1 MVPKKRIE
9 EMSWM
14 EFEARSREIETVL
27 LPIGSIEME
36 GPHLP
41 LGVDSIVAS
50 EICDRASTDCEVL
63 VGPLISV
70 GYSDWHSGFRGTL
83 NLSVETLTAV
93 LREILH
99 TLVEC
104 GLKRFI
110 FINPHLGNRQPIFSV
125 ATELRKKNLAIV
137 AMIDLWRLAHE
148 MAGDIEGLKEKS
160 FKHAGEIMTSV
171 MLALRPD
178 LVDMEKAVREG
189 LQSEVDSM
197 IQETSSRVQ
206 FAGYHLEVFRT
217 SRELTDS
224 GVMGD
229 PSNAT
234 REKGEQIIRRW
245 VDYIREF
252 VPEFRKLP
260 IHKGH

>member
-1 MVPKKRIE
+1 MVPRKRIE
-9 EMSWM
+9 EMSWV
-14 EFEARSREIETVL
+14 EFEARSREIKTIL
-27 LPIGSIEME
+27 LPIGSIEVE

-50 EICDRASTDCEVL
+50 EICNRVSADCDVL

-83 NLSVETLTAV
+83 SLSVETLTAV

-99 TLVEC
+99 TLVGY

-110 FINPHLGNRQPIFSV
+110 FINPHMGNRAPIFSV
-125 ATELRKKNLAIV
+125 ATELRKKDLAIV
-137 AMIDLWRLAHE
+137 AMIDLWRLVHE
-148 MAGDIEGLKEKS
+148 MAGDIEGLQEKS

-171 MLALRPD
+171 MLALRPE
-178 LVDMEKAVREG
+178 LVKMERAVREG
-189 LQSEVDSM
+189 LQSGVDSM
-197 IQETSSRVQ
+197 VQETSSRVQ
-206 FAGYHLEVFRT
+206 FSGYHLEVFRM
-217 SRELTDS
+217 SKELTDS
-224 GVMGD
+224 GVMGN
-229 PSNAT
+229 PLNAT
-234 REKGEQIIRRW
+234 REKGEEIIRRW

-252 VPEFRKLP
+252 VREFGKLP

>member
-1 MVPKKRIE
+1 MLQNKRIE
-9 EMSWM
+9 EMSWV
-14 EFEARSREIETVL
+14 EFEARSREIETIL
-27 LPIGSIEME
+27 LPMGSIEVE

-50 EICDRASTDCEVL
+50 EICDKVSAGCDVL

-70 GYSDWHSGFRGTL
+70 GYSDWHSGFKGTL

-104 GLKRFI
+104 SLKRFI
-110 FINPHLGNRQPIFSV
+110 FITPHVGNRQPIFSA

-178 LVDMEKAVREG
+178 LVDMEKAVREELRSG
-189 LQSEVDSM
+189 VDSM

-206 FAGYHLEVFRT
+206 FSGYHIEVFRT

-229 PSNAT
+229 PFNAT
-234 REKGEQIIRRW
+234 REKGEEIIRRW
-245 VDYIREF
+245 VDYVREF
-252 VPEFRKLP
+252 VQEFGKMP
-260 IHKGH
+260 IHKVQ

>member
-1 MVPKKRIE
+1 
-9 EMSWM
+9 
-14 EFEARSREIETVL
+14 
-27 LPIGSIEME
+27 
-36 GPHLP
+36 
-41 LGVDSIVAS
+41 
-50 EICDRASTDCEVL
+50 
-63 VGPLISV
+63 
-70 GYSDWHSGFRGTL
+70 
-83 NLSVETLTAV
+83 
-93 LREILH
+93 
-99 TLVEC
+99 
-104 GLKRFI
+104 
-110 FINPHLGNRQPIFSV
+110 
-125 ATELRKKNLAIV
+125 
-137 AMIDLWRLAHE
+137 

-160 FKHAGEIMTSV
+160 FKHAGEVMTSV

-189 LQSEVDSM
+189 LQSGVDSM

-206 FAGYHLEVFRT
+206 FSGYHLEVFRT

-234 REKGEQIIRRW
+234 REKGEQIMRRW